1 MRYTLVAAG
10 GFLAAAYLFS
20 SQAGPVGRT
29 AAQAPADAA
38 RVSPE
43 ILAFLKPV
51 AIAEGD
57 SELQKKLKERHNVA
71 VKMLAERVNE
81 YRKGVRDIG
90 PVFEA
95 ARLTAEAKLDLAEN
109 AEARTA
115 ALKQLL
121 DVAKLIES
129 NLAQQLAKGFGSK
142 ADLEQARYGRLT
154 LEVELLRPKPKAKPG
169 PD

>member
-1 MRYTLVAAG
+1 MRFTLVAAAS
-10 GFLAAAYLFS
+10 FLAAVFLFS
-20 SQAGPVGRT
+20 SEAGAVGRT
-29 AAQAPADAA
+29 AAQTPADAPG
-38 RVSPE
+38 VSPK

-71 VKMLAERVNE
+71 VKMLEERVNE
-81 YRKGVRDIG
+81 YKKGVRDIG

-109 AEARTA
+109 AEARTDV
-115 ALKQLL
+115 LNQLL
-121 DVAKLIES
+121 DVAQLIES
-129 NLAQQLAKGFGSK
+129 NLAQQVAKGFGSK
-142 ADLEQARYGRLT
+142 ADLERARYTRLT
-154 LEVELLRPKPKAKPG
+154 LEVELLRAKQKAKPG

>member
-1 MRYTLVAAG
+1 MRSTLVAAAS
-10 GFLAAAYLFS
+10 FLAAIYLFS
-20 SQAGPVGRT
+20 SAGTVGTT
-29 AAQAPADAA
+29 AAQAPADGPT
-38 RVSPE
+38 VSPE

-51 AIAEGD
+51 PIAAGD

-71 VKMLAERVNE
+71 VKLLEERVNE
-81 YRKGVRDIG
+81 YKRGVRDIS

-95 ARLTAEAKLDLAEN
+95 ARFTAEAKLDLAEN
-109 AEARTA
+109 AAARTA
-115 ALKQLL
+115 VLNQLL

-142 ADLEQARYGRLT
+142 ADLERARYARLT
-154 LEVELLRPKPKAKPG
+154 LEVELLRAEHKAKPG

>member
-1 MRYTLVAAG
+1 MRYTLVVAAS
-10 GFLAAAYLFS
+10 FLVLLFS
-20 SQAGPVGRT
+20 SEAGTVGRT
-29 AAQAPADAA
+29 AAQTPADAPG
-38 RVSPE
+38 VSPE

-115 ALKQLL
+115 VLNQLL
-121 DVAKLIES
+121 GLAKLAES
-129 NLAQQLAKGFGSK
+129 NLAQQVAKGFGSK
-142 ADLEQARYGRLT
+142 AVLERARYDRLS
-154 LEVELLRPKPKAKPG
+154 LEVELLRAKQ
-169 PD
+169 

>member
-1 MRYTLVAAG
+1 MRFTKVASATFLVTV
-10 GFLAAAYLFS
+10 FLFS
-20 SQAGPVGRT
+20 SEAASVGRT
-29 AAQAPADAA
+29 AAQTPPDPPQ
-38 RVSPE
+38 VSPE

-51 AIAEGD
+51 AIAERD

-71 VKMLAERVNE
+71 VKMLEERVNE
-81 YRKGVRDIG
+81 YKKGVRDISA
-90 PVFEA
+90 VFEA

-121 DVAKLIES
+121 DMAKLIES

-142 ADLEQARYGRLT
+142 ADLERTRYARLT
-154 LEVELLRPKPKAKPG
+154 LEVELLRPKQMARRV

>member
-1 MRYTLVAAG
+1 MRYTLVAAAS
-10 GFLAAAYLFS
+10 FLAAVFQFS
-20 SQAGPVGRT
+20 SGAGTVGRT
-29 AAQAPADAA
+29 AAQTPASAPG
-38 RVSPE
+38 VSPE
-43 ILAFLKPV
+43 IFAILKPV

-71 VKMLAERVNE
+71 VNMLEERVNE
-81 YRKGVRDIG
+81 YKKGVRDISA
-90 PVFEA
+90 VFEA

-115 ALKQLL
+115 VLQQLL

-129 NLAQQLAKGFGSK
+129 NLQQQLAKGFGSK
-142 ADLEQARYGRLT
+142 ADLERARYARLT
-154 LEVELLRPKPKAKPG
+154 LEVELLRATQKAKPG

>member
-1 MRYTLVAAG
+1 MRYTLVAAAS
-10 GFLAAAYLFS
+10 FLAAVFLFWS
-20 SQAGPVGRT
+20 EAGPVGRT
-29 AAQAPADAA
+29 AAQTRTDAPG
-38 RVSPE
+38 VSPE

-51 AIAEGD
+51 EIAEGD
-57 SELQKKLKERHNVA
+57 SELQKKQKERHNVA
-71 VKMLAERVNE
+71 VKLLEERVNE
-81 YRKGVRDIG
+81 YKKGVRDIS

-115 ALKQLL
+115 VLQQLV
-121 DVAKLIES
+121 DVAKLIEN

-142 ADLEQARYGRLT
+142 ADLERARYARLT
-154 LEVELLRPKPKAKPG
+154 MEVELLRAKQKAKPG

>member
-1 MRYTLVAAG
+1 MRNMQVAVAS
-10 GFLAAAYLFS
+10 FLSAAFLFS
-20 SQAGPVGRT
+20 SAAGTVRRT
-29 AAQAPADAA
+29 AAQAPADAPK
-38 RVSPE
+38 VSPE

-51 AIAEGD
+51 AIAERD

-71 VKMLAERVNE
+71 VKMLEERVSE
-81 YRKGVRDIG
+81 YRKGVRDIN

-95 ARLTAEAKLDLAEN
+95 ARLTADAKMDLAEN

-115 ALKQLL
+115 VLKQLI

-142 ADLEQARYGRLT
+142 ADLERAHYGRLT
-154 LEVELLRPKPKAKPG
+154 LEVELLRAKQKAKPG

>member
-1 MRYTLVAAG
+1 MRFMQVAAAS
-10 GFLAAAYLFS
+10 FLAAVFLFS
-20 SQAGPVGRT
+20 SEAGTVGRT
-29 AAQAPADAA
+29 TAQTPADAPK
-38 RVSPE
+38 VSPE

-71 VKMLAERVNE
+71 VKLLEERVSE
-81 YRKGVRDIG
+81 YKKGVRDMG

-115 ALKQLL
+115 VLKQLI

-169 PD
+169 LD

>member
-1 MRYTLVAAG
+1 MRYALIAAAG
-10 GFLAAAYLFS
+10 VLAAVFLVS
-20 SQAGPVGRT
+20 LDSRRVGLTAG
-29 AAQAPADAA
+29 QAPAEAPGL
-38 RVSPE
+38 SPE
-43 ILAFLKPV
+43 ILSFLKPV
-51 AIAEGD
+51 AIGEED

-71 VKMLAERVNE
+71 VKMLEERINE
-81 YRKGVRDIG
+81 YKKGVRDIS

-115 ALKQLL
+115 VLNQLL

-142 ADLEQARYGRLT
+142 ADLERARYARVT
-154 LEVELLRPKPKAKPG
+154 LEVELLRAKQKAKPG

>member
-115 ALKQLL
+115 VRQQLL
-121 DVAKLIES
+121 GVAKLVEN

-142 ADLEQARYGRLT
+142 ADLERARYARLT
-154 LEVELLRPKPKAKPG
+154 LEVELLRAKQ
-169 PD
+169 

>member
-1 MRYTLVAAG
+1 MRYTLVAAAS
-10 GFLAAAYLFS
+10 FLAAIFLS
-20 SQAGPVGRT
+20 SSGPGTVPRV
-29 AAQAPADAA
+29 AAQTPVEAPG
-38 RVSPE
+38 VNPK

-71 VKMLAERVNE
+71 VKMLKERVNE
-81 YRKGVRDIG
+81 YEKGVRDLR

-95 ARLTAEAKLDLAEN
+95 ARLTADAKLDLAQN

-115 ALKQLL
+115 VLKQLL
-121 DVAKLIES
+121 DVTKLVES
-129 NLAQQLAKGFGSK
+129 NLAQQLARGFGSQ
-142 ADLEQARYGRLT
+142 ADLERARYDRLT
-154 LEVELLRPKPKAKPG
+154 LEIELLRAKQKANPR